1 MNANH
6 GRFAAI
12 LAGLMLMAAVH
23 AAGPALQG
31 PGGQAPPNP
40 ATQGGRGRGLTTF
53 PAKQRPPDDP
63 ALVERGRQLYGITC
77 RACHGPDLRGGDI
90 GGPNL
95 LRSDVMLNDKR
106 GELLFPVVRG
116 SRAPAME
123 AIDMT
128 EEDVAAVAVY
138 IHSVLAMAQAQGAPP
153 PGAARVL
160 NILVGDA
167 AAGRAYF
174 EANCTACHSAA
185 GDLAGIG
192 ARVSTPM
199 QLQNLWVGGGRGG
212 GRGRGSDD
220 NDPDDRRTPTVTV
233 IPQSGQKVA
242 GRLDRIDDFYVS
254 LVLSDGTRQS
264 FRRVGDQP
272 KVEITDPLATHR
284 ALLEKYTDRDM
295 HNVTAY
301 LVTLK

>member
-12 LAGLMLMAAVH
+12 LAGLTLIAAVH
-23 AAGPALQG
+23 AARPAAQG
-31 PGGQAPPNP
+31 AGGQAPPNP
-40 ATQGGRGRGLTTF
+40 VTQGGRGRGLTTF

-63 ALVERGRQLYGITC
+63 ALVERGRQLYGIAC
-77 RACHGPDLRGGDI
+77 RSCHGPDLRGGDI

-95 LRSDVMLNDKR
+95 LRSDVMLNDKG
-106 GELLFPVVRG
+106 GELLLPVVRG
-116 SRAPAME
+116 SRAAGGMA
-123 AIDMT
+123 AIDMA
-128 EEDVAAVAVY
+128 EEDVAAVAIY

-153 PGAARVL
+153 PGPPRTL

-174 EANCTACHSAA
+174 EATCTSCHSAT

-192 ARVSTPM
+192 ARVSNPM

-212 GRGRGSDD
+212 RGRGAGDEDD
-220 NDPDDRRTPTVTV
+220 LSGRPTVTV
-233 IPQSGQKVA
+233 TPANGQKVE

-254 LVLSDGTRQS
+254 LVLPDGTRQS
-264 FRRVGDQP
+264 FRRVGDLP
-272 KVEITDPLATHR
+272 KVEIADPLATHR